1 MEGRGIPISIK
12 LGSKFELVK
21 TGGIMNNKTSQER
34 SGFLFNV
41 DILIDGSTNAQAL
54 QSLLALLNA
63 SDKVVDLRVNSGLE
77 LGQIIEASLSN
88 LKTNYVEKSR
98 AGLSS
103 AKGLQIKH
111 AAAAESALKAAQK
124 AAQPVSAS
132 PPASFLT
139 PDDIRDSIS
148 KNRLVRLI
156 VNKPGGTRLSIPCR
170 ILNFDEAA
178 QMLSVYHVDEKQV
191 YSFSLN
197 EIDELTRQ

>member
-1 MEGRGIPISIK
+1 
-12 LGSKFELVK
+12 
-21 TGGIMNNKTSQER
+21 MNNKTSQER

-103 AKGLQIKH
+103 AKGLQFKH

-124 AAQPVSAS
+124 ATQPVAAAPS
-132 PPASFLT
+132 ASFLT

-197 EIDELTRQ
+197 EIDELTGQ

>member
-1 MEGRGIPISIK
+1 
-12 LGSKFELVK
+12 
-21 TGGIMNNKTSQER
+21 MNNKTSQER

-77 LGQIIEASLSN
+77 LGRIIEASLSN

-111 AAAAESALKAAQK
+111 AAAAESAIRAAQK
-124 AAQPVSAS
+124 AAQSAAAAK
-132 PPASFLT
+132 PTSFLT

-156 VNKPGGTRLSIPCR
+156 VNKPGGNRLSIPCR
-170 ILNFDEAA
+170 IINFDEAA

-197 EIDELTRQ
+197 EIDELTGQ

>member
-1 MEGRGIPISIK
+1 MEGRGIPICIK

-124 AAQPVSAS
+124 ATQPVAAAPS
-132 PPASFLT
+132 ASFLT

-197 EIDELTRQ
+197 EIDELTGQ

>member
-197 EIDELTRQ
+197 EIDELTGQ